1 MHYPKP
7 RYQAHFSSE
16 TTVEEIIFETSEEN
30 DLPNFNTFFPSGLAL
45 TDNIW
50 YFWNILIKVKESQV

>member
-50 YFWNILIKVKESQV
+50 YF